1 MCVCGGGGGV
11 TVFTYFCC
19 CCFLLF
25 LQEFSLKYLQIFTSL
40 LCFFSPA
47 LLNNSNDE

>member
-1 MCVCGGGGGV
+1 MCVCVCAGGGGYS
-11 TVFTYFCC
+11 FTYFF
-19 CCFLLF
+19 CFLLF

-47 LLNNSNDE
+47 LLNNSYDE

>member
-1 MCVCGGGGGV
+1 MCGGGGGGGGV
-11 TVFTYFCC
+11 TVLHIFFFN
-19 CCFLLF
+19 FLLF

-47 LLNNSNDE
+47 LLNNSYDE

>member
-1 MCVCGGGGGV
+1 MCGGGGGGEGYS
-11 TVFTYFCC
+11 FTYF
-19 CCFLLF
+19 FLLF

-47 LLNNSNDE
+47 LLNNSYDE